1 MPTPITLPV
10 VSPNMESAKLVKWLF
25 AEGQAVSAGDELVE
39 IETDKATLTIE
50 SPNNGKLGSILV
62 SEGTEDVKV
71 GTPIAILLADG
82 ESAVS
87 IQDVLTPPTAETPP
101 TTEDPRLG
109 TPTASEPKP
118 SSSVSKR
125 EDRPRAFASPLARRI
140 AQDAAIDLGTVRGSG
155 PQGRILKVDVLTA
168 RDARTTKPSAP
179 VSTGENNAITPIQ
192 PATTAAPIQS
202 AGLGD
207 VGAIYRNRPHKI
219 VSVDGMRKTIA
230 ERLSTSKQTV
240 PHYYLRGHIIADQ
253 LLALRA
259 DFNAQLQHR
268 GVKLSINDFIVKAC
282 GLALQQVPECNS
294 VWADNKILRL
304 GPSDVAVAIAVENG
318 LFTPV
323 VRDAQSA
330 SLSAIANAVKNFSL
344 RAKQRSLSA
353 EDYAG
358 GSMTISNLG
367 MFGVESFDAIIN
379 PPQATILAVGACV
392 TKMVE
397 VGDSGEMKPTKTIA
411 VSLSIDH
418 RVIDGAQG
426 AIFLKS
432 IRAYLENP
440 MSMLA

>member
-1 MPTPITLPV
+1 MPTPITLPI

-25 AEGQAVSAGDELVE
+25 TEGQTVSAGDELVE

-62 SEGTEDVKV
+62 FDGTEDVKV

-82 ESAVS
+82 ESTTS
-87 IQDVLTPPTAETPP
+87 TQDVLAPPA
-101 TTEDPRLG
+101 TEDPQLG
-109 TPTASEPKP
+109 TIPTASELKP
-118 SSSVSKR
+118 SSVLNR
-125 EDRPRAFASPLARRI
+125 ENRSRAFASPLARRI
-140 AQDAAIDLGTVRGSG
+140 AQDAAIDLSTVKGSG

-168 RDARTTKPSAP
+168 GDALATARSA
-179 VSTGENNAITPIQ
+179 SGSAGENNAISLKP
-192 PATTAAPIQS
+192 PAGAAPVQS
-202 AGLGD
+202 AGLGAVD
-207 VGAIYRNRPHKI
+207 AIFRNRPHTI

-230 ERLSTSKQTV
+230 ERLSISKQTV

-259 DFNAQLQHR
+259 DLNTELKHR
-268 GVKLSINDFIVKAC
+268 SIKLSINDFIIKAC

-294 VWADNKILRL
+294 VWAGDKILRL

-323 VRDAQSA
+323 VRDAHSA
-330 SLSAIANAVKNFSL
+330 SLSGISNAVRNFSL

-397 VGDSGEMKPTKTIA
+397 VGASGEMKPAKTIA
-411 VSLSIDH
+411 ISLSIDH

-426 AIFLKS
+426 AIFLKA
-432 IRAYLENP
+432 IRDYVENP